1 MVEFVGRYRIVR
13 ALGQGAL
20 GRVVAAIDE
29 QADRLVAIK
38 CLALPTGEDGRVLAE
53 ARARFLAEAE
63 ATRSLQHPDIAALLD
78 AGEAGSQA
86 WIVMELAP
94 GVNLERY
101 ARPSRR
107 LPEPV
112 VLRIGQRLAA
122 ALAHAHRAGL
132 IHRDLK
138 PANVIVDWAS
148 DSLKLTDFGLA
159 RTADA
164 EATRS
169 GLVLG
174 SPAYLAPE
182 QLGGAAADVR
192 SDLYALGV
200 LMFELLCGRRPFD
213 AGTLGELLQQVAQ
226 APVPDL
232 RPLAPGLPP
241 AAAELVMALL
251 AKRAGDRPASAA
263 EVGRALSPWAL
274 PLESA
279 VGGSGPK
286 SHPG

>member
-1 MVEFVGRYRIVR
+1 MTEFIGRYRIVR

-29 QADRLVAIK
+29 SADRLVAIK
-38 CLALPTGEDGRVLAE
+38 CLALPTGDDGRVLAE

-63 ATRSLQHPDIAALLD
+63 ATRTLQHPDIAAVLD
-78 AGEAGSQA
+78 AGEARSQA

-94 GVNLERY
+94 GVNLDRY

-132 IHRDLK
+132 IHRDIK

-159 RTADA
+159 RTIDA

-232 RPLAPGLPP
+232 RSLAPGLPP
-241 AAAELVMALL
+241 AAADLVTALL
-251 AKRAGDRPASAA
+251 AKRASDRPASAA
-263 EVGRALSPWAL
+263 EVLRALSAWVR
-274 PLESA
+274 PLE
-279 VGGSGPK
+279 
-286 SHPG
+286 